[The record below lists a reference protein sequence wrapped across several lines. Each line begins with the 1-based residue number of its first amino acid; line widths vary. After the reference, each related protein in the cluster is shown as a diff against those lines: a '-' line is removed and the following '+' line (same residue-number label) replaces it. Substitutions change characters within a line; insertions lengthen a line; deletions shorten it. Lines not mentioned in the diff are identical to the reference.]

1 MRTRLFTALGATV
14 ITTSTLL
21 IAPAAGAQA
30 QAASVSFHVA
40 NGNTWT
46 DGTITFY
53 NRSVTIT
60 GTHKSVSN
68 ASLATYRN
76 TGAYTLNSERH
87 QISSGVSSLNDEARG
102 STEAFTFSV
111 GADVP
116 GGAAV
121 VRICLDDGYYE
132 DLTCDLYGRPS

>member
-1 MRTRLFTALGATV
+1 MRRRTTAQ
-14 ITTSTLL
+14 
-21 IAPAAGAQA
+21 APAQRSRIVLECADGH
-30 QAASVSFHVA
+30 SILEVSRRLH
-40 NGNTWT
+40 
-46 DGTITFY
+46 
-53 NRSVTIT
+53 
-60 GTHKSVSN
+60 
-68 ASLATYRN
+68 
-76 TGAYTLNSERH
+76 SERH